1 MSAVPSSRERHAAA
15 ADAAADARG
24 SDEARSVA
32 SGVDTDRI
40 PPPPMEL
47 LEPSSVSFEEQLL
60 SRRMASPEELAAIPK
75 PRAKVHF
82 HEPDEGTP
90 AAPAV
95 TAAPP
100 EVSTARLPDLAD
112 ALGDAPDVPSAQSVE
127 LARKLERAAAIARAI
142 SVPFKTAPVRAA
154 AWFLA
159 LAAIPYAHPSLKAL
173 RLVKAPWDK
182 TDSAQAAADAPTGIT
197 PQYGEVALGEAPA
210 EDKPLAAPD
219 EPIPETFAAGSTG
232 AAGSAQTYA
241 LSEFAES
248 VGAKVQALED
258 PSGHAMD
265 SFWAS
270 LARSEKGQAGAITRV
285 AHYGDSLLVSDLVS
299 STLRKKFQARF
310 GDAGHGFI
318 LIAKPWE
325 WYHHEGINHSSSA
338 GWRMNRI
345 VNPRISDEMYG
356 YGGATFRSNAGG
368 TKASF
373 STLKPDPKWKGDPK
387 EDIGHHASRIDV
399 HYLEEPQGGA
409 FDILIDG
416 KKLKTVDTKAAIKRY
431 GVASASVDDGEHAFE
446 VRVVGGQEIRLFG
459 AAIERDTPGVV
470 WDALGMNGARA
481 RLLDVQDDAHWAQAL
496 KARNPALVV
505 LEYGANESGD
515 TGLSWEK
522 YEAALEKV
530 LKQVR
535 VALPQSSCLV
545 MGAMDRAG
553 SGVGGLETRP
563 IIPKLVEAQQK
574 VAFKVGCA
582 FWNTYEAMGGTGS
595 MGRWTKTKP
604 RLASGDLTH
613 PSPAGGQLVGELLF
627 GALMTGYQAAPK
639 PAVAAT
645 RPSAS
650 GATSAP

>member
-1 MSAVPSSRERHAAA
+1 MSAVPSSREPKTAVADAHAA
-15 ADAAADARG
+15 
-24 SDEARSVA
+24 DEARGVV
-32 SGVDTDRI
+32 SGVDTERI
-40 PPPPMEL
+40 PAPPMEL
-47 LEPSSVSFEEQLL
+47 LDPASQSFEDQLL

-75 PRAKVHF
+75 VRGAVVF
-82 HEPDEGTP
+82 HSDDGGTP

-100 EVSTARLPDLAD
+100 EVATSRLPDLGA
-112 ALGDAPDVPSAQSVE
+112 ATGDAADTPSPQSVE
-127 LARKLERAAAIARAI
+127 LARKLERAAAIAKTL
-142 SVPFKTAPVRAA
+142 SVPFKTTPVRAA

-159 LAAIPYAHPSLKAL
+159 LAAIPYAHPSLKTL

-182 TDSAQAAADAPTGIT
+182 TDTTQAAADAPTGIT
-197 PQYGEVALGEAPA
+197 PQYGEVALGEAPV
-210 EDKPLAAPD
+210 EDKPLAASD
-219 EPIPETFAAGSTG
+219 EPIPETFQAGSIGTP
-232 AAGSAQTYA
+232 GSAQSYA

-248 VGAKVQALED
+248 VGAKVQAVED

-265 SFWAS
+265 TFWAS

-373 STLKPDPKWKGDPK
+373 STLKPDPRWKGDPK
-387 EDIGHHASRIDV
+387 EDIGHRASRIDV

-409 FDILIDG
+409 FDIFIDG
-416 KKLKTVDTKAAIKRY
+416 KKVKTIDTKAAAKRY

-459 AAIERDTPGVV
+459 VAVERDTPGVV

-522 YEAALEKV
+522 YETALEKV
-530 LKQVR
+530 LRQVR

-553 SGVGGLETRP
+553 AGAGGMDTRP

-582 FWNTYEAMGGTGS
+582 FWNSYEAMGGSGS
-595 MGRWTKTKP
+595 MGRWTRTKP

-613 PSPAGGQLVGELLF
+613 PSPAGGQLIGELLF

-639 PAVAAT
+639 TAVAAT

-650 GATSAP
+650 ATTSTP